1 MDIRQQL
8 TATFAKALIQA
19 TLKTD
24 ISLLSRIKKFL
35 FGRGYKDSHSIN
47 QYAIIK
53 VAIEMADEMI
63 NQLIMTKSI
72 IVSEPKYVYLVF
84 NKDEK
89 LLFGCF
95 DTEEKANKYAGV
107 ESSKKVIVVKSEVI

>member
-72 IVSEPKYVYLVF
+72 IVSERKYVYLVF
-84 NKDEK
+84 TKENI
-89 LLFGCF
+89 LVGCF
-95 DTEEKANKYAGV
+95 DTEEKAKKYAND
-107 ESSKKVIVVKSEVI
+107 SPNAIVITKCSCS